1 MQRFTPYLLLL
12 AWLLCPAIVTAT
24 NLTVMGIAGTYA
36 DANGIYQPSTDV
48 GGHAA
53 WKHSNKEYYLY
64 YAEYAETGYSGFY
77 WNLDVNTE
85 DQDAVPAT
93 GVLFY
98 SEENPASASP
108 TTVVTWTD
116 ATNSEATTA
125 FSVTEHT
132 VNPEVNV
139 RGNNVTIVAG
149 NTTPT
154 FHDHTRFGVQTVATG
169 TTSRIYTIEN
179 YGATA
184 LEIGAITIG
193 GTHAA
198 DFTVTSAPASSVAP
212 YGTTSFTI
220 TFDPAAA
227 GDRSATV
234 SIANA
239 DSDESPYVFAISGYG
254 LVAKSLTVSG
264 ITHPTEVNGT
274 YTYQGIRNNHPYWKH
289 SSLNYYIHA
298 SSNGNEYTYAW
309 AIDNDLD
316 FSNGAPFYVRDNA
329 NIPCGLSWNKLSFL
343 PTGSSTWDNN
353 AAGIVTVLISAE
365 PEINVLS
372 ASSYLIADG
381 ASSPWIYEGTHFGSL
396 DIASGSR
403 ARTFTIQNIGSAPLN
418 ITSATLSGADVAD
431 FTITTAPAA
440 TVAAA
445 GSTTVTIS
453 FDPSTLGRKNAMLTI
468 VNNDDDE
475 TTYTIALAG
484 DGYTPRDLTVAGITE
499 PSAANGTYIHQ
510 GLSGEFQSWRH
521 SSGAY
526 YITNN
531 SAYNPHTWDIDTDQD
546 PASYVFRSNL
556 NGETVAPVAIANW
569 SRGTTTY
576 EGTPVIRYADPE
588 PEMRVLGNA
597 VTISNGDAAPSTYD
611 NTNFGTAS
619 TAAGIVTHT
628 FTIQNTGAAALSLN
642 GTPVVAVAG
651 ANASDFT
658 VTQPAGSSVAAG
670 SSATFSVDFSPSA
683 PGLRSATLSISN
695 NDADQTPFTFALQG
709 TGLAAAP
716 IVTTQAAT
724 NIGTTTATGNGTI
737 TSLGYPAVTA
747 HGFCWGTATG
757 PTLLNSNVDI
767 KDASSTGAFAALLTN
782 LAPGETYYVRA
793 FATNAEG
800 TSYGAE
806 QTFTA
811 AAPNLSV
818 ATATVAIAQTAGS
831 TAQAALTA
839 NIDWTASSDQSW
851 LAVAPASGT
860 GDATLTFTAEA
871 NPLASTRSATV
882 TVVGTGVTATTIT
895 ITQAAGA
902 ATLAVSP
909 SITSLAKTAGS
920 TSATVTSNT
929 DWTAQSDQTWL
940 TLSAASG
947 AGDATLTLT
956 ATANPTVAE
965 RTATITLKATGVTDQ
980 TITITQ
986 AAGDA
991 VLAVSTPVVSLDKT
1005 VDSETIYITSNTA
1018 WGAASDQTWLSIASG
1033 TGSTN
1038 DGFVATATANPTI
1051 AERTAIV
1058 TILAAGISSP
1068 TTVTITQAAGDA
1080 TLAVSQNA
1088 FNMGKEAGDKSVN
1101 VTSNSDWTAN
1111 SDQTWLTVSST
1122 SGTGDATLTF
1132 TAEANAMDAERTA
1145 TITLKVTNAKD
1156 QVITVIQ
1163 AGSTAL
1169 TIAANMLNMAKTVD
1183 TKNVAI
1189 TSNTAWTA
1197 ESNQTW
1203 LTLSPASGAGDAILE
1218 LSAEANATITE
1229 RTAIVTLK
1237 TTGLTDRTITVTQVA
1252 GDATLAVAPTTALFT
1267 QSAGSTSATITSN
1280 TDWTATSSQS
1290 WLTLSTSNGNGNAAL
1305 TLTVTENT
1313 TDSPRTASITLK
1325 ATGAAD
1331 QTIAVT
1337 QIAASTS
1344 VEQLAS
1350 TLPTLSILRS
1360 SGAVLELG
1368 LRNFVRSSL
1377 SLELYAL
1384 DGRKFLALSLG
1395 NMDNGMR
1402 NVSVD
1407 WSMLQAG
1414 TYLVTLKSKGQ
1425 PLATLQVLKRP

>member
-1 MQRFTPYLLLL
+1 MQRFTPYLFLL
-12 AWLLCPAIVTAT
+12 AWLLCPAIAGAD
-24 NLTVMGIAGTYA
+24 NLVVMGAAGTYA
-36 DANGIYQPSTDV
+36 EANGIYQPSADV

-53 WKHSNKEYYLY
+53 WKHSDKEYYLY

-85 DQDAVPAT
+85 DQDTNPAM

-98 SEENPASASP
+98 SEENPASTSP
-108 TTVVTWTD
+108 TEVVTWTD
-116 ATNSEATTA
+116 ATNTEATTA
-125 FSVTEHT
+125 FSVTAYIL
-132 VNPEVNV
+132 NPEINV
-139 RGNNVTIVAG
+139 RGNNVTIAAG
-149 NTTPT
+149 NATPT
-154 FHDHTRFGVQTVATG
+154 FHDHTRFGVQEVAAG
-169 TTSRIYTIEN
+169 ATSRTYTIEN
-179 YGATA
+179 YGATV

-193 GTHAA
+193 GAHAA

-212 YGTTSFTI
+212 YGTTSFVV
-220 TFDPAAA
+220 TFDPAVA

-234 SIANA
+234 SIANS
-239 DSDESPYVFAISGYG
+239 DPDESPYVFAISGYG

-264 ITHPTEVNGT
+264 ITHPTEANGT
-274 YTYQGIRNNHPYWKH
+274 YAYQGIRNNHPYWKH

-298 SSNGNEYTYAW
+298 SSTGYEYLHRW

-316 FSNGAPFYVRDNA
+316 FSNGAPFYVPDNA
-329 NIPCGLSWNKLSFL
+329 NTPCGLSWYKLSFY
-343 PTGSSTWDNN
+343 PTGSTTADNG
-353 AAGIVTVLISAE
+353 AAGTPVVVIAAE
-365 PEINVLS
+365 PEINVL
-372 ASSYLIADG
+372 AATSYLIADG
-381 ASSPWIYEGTHFGSL
+381 ASSPWINEGTHFGSL
-396 DIASGSR
+396 DIASGAR
-403 ARTFTIQNIGSAPLN
+403 ARTFTIKNVG
-418 ITSATLSGADVAD
+418 SATLNISSAALSGTDVAD

-445 GSTTVTIS
+445 GFTTLTIS
-453 FDPSTLGRKNAMLTI
+453 FDPSTVGRKNALLTI

-484 DGYTPRDLTVAGITE
+484 DGYTPRNLTVTGITE
-499 PSAANGTYIHQ
+499 PSAANGTYIYQ
-510 GLSGEFQSWRH
+510 GLSGEFQYWRH

-556 NGETVAPVAIANW
+556 NGETVAPVAISNW

-576 EGTPVIRYADPE
+576 AGTPVIRYADPE

-597 VTISNGDAAPSTYD
+597 VTISNGDATPSAYD
-611 NTNFGTAS
+611 FSDFGSAS
-619 TAAGIVTHT
+619 TAAGYVTRA
-628 FTIQNTGAAALSLN
+628 FTIQNAGAGALSLN

-651 ANASDFT
+651 THASDFK
-658 VTQPAGSSVAAG
+658 VTQPTMTSVAAG
-670 SSATFSVDFSPSA
+670 GSTSFSVTFAPSA
-683 PGLRSATLSISN
+683 AGLRSATLSISS

-747 HGFCWGTATG
+747 HGFCWSTSAG
-757 PTLLNSNVDI
+757 PTLLNNNVDI
-767 KDASSTGAFAALLTN
+767 KDASSTGAFTALLTN
-782 LAPGETYYVRA
+782 LVPGTKYYVRA

-811 AAPNLSV
+811 AVPNLSV
-818 ATATVAIAQTAGS
+818 AAATVAIAQAAGS
-831 TAQAALTA
+831 TAQASLTA
-839 NIDWTASSDQSW
+839 NIDWTAVSDQSW

-871 NPLASTRSATV
+871 NPLASTRSAIVTV
-882 TVVGTGVTATTIT
+882 TGTGVTAKTIT
-895 ITQAAGA
+895 ITQAADA

-947 AGDATLTLT
+947 TGDATLTLT

-991 VLAVSTPVVSLDKT
+991 VLAVSTPVVRLDKT

-1058 TILAAGISSP
+1058 TIAATGISTP

-1088 FNMGKEAGDKSVN
+1088 LSMGKEAGSKSVN

-1111 SDQTWLTVSST
+1111 SDQAWLTVSST

-1132 TAEANAMDAERTA
+1132 TAEANVMDAERTA
-1145 TITLKVTNAKD
+1145 TITLKATNAQD
-1156 QVITVIQ
+1156 QVITVVQ
-1163 AGSTAL
+1163 AGNAVLTLASNAL
-1169 TIAANMLNMAKTVD
+1169 DMAKTAGTEDVG
-1183 TKNVAI
+1183 I
-1189 TSNTAWTA
+1189 TSNTTWAAT
-1197 ESNQTW
+1197 SDQTW
-1203 LTLSPASGAGDAILE
+1203 LTVAPASGTGDAILT
-1218 LSAEANATITE
+1218 LSAEANATTTE

-1237 TTGLTDRTITVTQVA
+1237 ATGLTDRTITVTQAA
-1252 GDATLAVAPTTALFT
+1252 GAATLAVAPTTASFT
-1267 QSAGSTSATITSN
+1267 SKAGSSSATVTSN
-1280 TDWTATSSQS
+1280 TAWTATSSQS
-1290 WLTLSTSNGNGNAAL
+1290 WLTLSTAAGTGDATL
-1305 TLTVTENT
+1305 TLTVTANT
-1313 TDSPRTASITLK
+1313 TTNPRTATITLK

-1337 QIAASTS
+1337 QSAATTG
-1344 VEQLAS
+1344 VAQLAS
-1350 TLPTLSILRS
+1350 HLPTLSLLRS
-1360 SGAVLELG
+1360 SGAALELG
-1368 LRNFVRSSL
+1368 LCNFEHRSL

-1384 DGRKFLALSLG
+1384 DGRKVLARSLG
-1395 NMDNGMR
+1395 NLGDGMQ

-1407 WSMLQAG
+1407 WSMLPVG
-1414 TYLVTLKSKGQ
+1414 TYLVTLKGNGQ
-1425 PLATLQVLKRP
+1425 TIVNLQVMKRP

>member
-1 MQRFTPYLLLL
+1 MQRFTPYLFLL
-12 AWLLCPAIVTAT
+12 AWLLSPAIAGAN
-24 NLTVMGIAGTYA
+24 NLVVMGTAGTYA

-53 WKHSNKEYYLY
+53 WKHSDKEYYLY
-64 YAEYAETGYSGFY
+64 YAEYAETGYSAFY

-93 GVLFY
+93 GVLVY

-108 TTVVTWTD
+108 TDVATWTD
-116 ATNSEATTA
+116 AANSEAPTA
-125 FSVTEHT
+125 FSVTAYT
-132 VNPEVNV
+132 LNPDINV
-139 RGNNVTIVAG
+139 RGNNVTVIAG

-154 FHDHTRFGVQTVATG
+154 FHDHTRFGVQAVASG
-169 TTSRIYTIEN
+169 TTSRTYTIAN

-212 YGTTSFTI
+212 YGTTSFVV

-234 SIANA
+234 SIANS
-239 DSDESPYVFAISGYG
+239 DPDESPYVFAISGYG

-264 ITHPTEVNGT
+264 ITLPTEANGT
-274 YTYQGIRNNHPYWKH
+274 YAYQGIRNNHPYWKH
-289 SSLNYYIHA
+289 STLNYYIHA

-309 AIDNDLD
+309 AIDNNLD
-316 FSNGAPFYVRDNA
+316 FSDGAPFYVRDNA
-329 NIPCGLSWNKLSFL
+329 NIPCGLSWDKLSFL
-343 PTGSSTWDNN
+343 PTGSSTWENN
-353 AAGIVTVLISAE
+353 AAGPPVVVIAAE
-365 PEINVLS
+365 PEINVL
-372 ASSYLIADG
+372 AATSYLIADG

-403 ARTFTIQNIGSAPLN
+403 ARTFTINNIGSATLN
-418 ITSATLSGADVAD
+418 ITSATLSGTDVAD
-431 FTITTAPAA
+431 FTITTAPAT

-445 GSTTVTIS
+445 GSTTLTIS
-453 FDPSTLGRKNAMLTI
+453 FDPSTVGRKNALLTI

-484 DGYTPRDLTVAGITE
+484 DGYTPRNLTVAGITE
-499 PSAANGTYIHQ
+499 PSAANGTYIYQ
-510 GLSGEFQSWRH
+510 GLSGEFQYWRH

-576 EGTPVIRYADPE
+576 AGTPAISYADPE

-611 NTNFGTAS
+611 NTNFGSAS
-619 TAAGIVTHT
+619 TAAGYVTRT
-628 FTIQNTGAAALSLN
+628 FTIQNAGTAALSLS

-651 ANASDFT
+651 AHASDFT
-658 VTQPAGSSVAAG
+658 VTQPTMTSVAAG
-670 SSATFSVDFSPSA
+670 GSTSFSVMFAPSA
-683 PGLRSATLSISN
+683 AGLRSATLSISS

-747 HGFCWGTATG
+747 HGFCWNTATG
-757 PTLLNSNVDI
+757 PTLLNSNVDV
-767 KDASSTGAFAALLTN
+767 KDASSTGAFTALLTN
-782 LAPGETYYVRA
+782 LVPGTKYYVRA

-818 ATATVAIAQTAGS
+818 AAATVAIAQTAGS
-831 TAQAALTA
+831 TAQASLSA
-839 NIDWTASSDQSW
+839 NIGWTASSDQAW

-860 GDATLTFTAEA
+860 GDATLTFTAQA

-882 TVVGTGVTATTIT
+882 TVTGTGVTAKTIT

-965 RTATITLKATGVTDQ
+965 RTATITLKATNATTK
-980 TITITQ
+980 TITVTQ

-991 VLAVSTPVVSLDKT
+991 TLAISPSTANLVKT
-1005 VDSETIYITSNTA
+1005 AASTSATVTSNTDWTA
-1018 WGAASDQTWLSIASG
+1018 QSDQAWLTVAATSG
-1033 TGSTN
+1033 TGDATLTL
-1038 DGFVATATANPTI
+1038 TATANPTI
-1051 AERTAIV
+1051 AERTATITLKVIGATDQTIV
-1058 TILAAGISSP
+1058 
-1068 TTVTITQAAGDA
+1068 ITQAAGDA

-1088 FNMGKEAGDKSVN
+1088 LTMGKEAGDKSVN

-1132 TAEANAMDAERTA
+1132 TAEANTMDAERTA
-1145 TITLKVTNAKD
+1145 TITLKVTNAQD
-1156 QVITVIQ
+1156 QVITVVQ
-1163 AGSTAL
+1163 AGNATLTLTCNAL
-1169 TIAANMLNMAKTVD
+1169 DMAKTASNEYVG
-1183 TKNVAI
+1183 I
-1189 TSNTAWTA
+1189 TSNTTWAATSDQA
-1197 ESNQTW
+1197 W
-1203 LTLSPASGAGDAILE
+1203 LTVAPASGTGDEILT
-1218 LSAEANATITE
+1218 LSAEANATTTE

-1237 TTGLTDRTITVTQVA
+1237 ATGLTDRTITVTQAA
-1252 GDATLAVAPTTALFT
+1252 GDATLAVASTTASF
-1267 QSAGSTSATITSN
+1267 SSKAGSASATVRSN
-1280 TDWTATSSQS
+1280 TAWTATSSQS
-1290 WLTLSTSNGNGNAAL
+1290 WLTLSTAAGTGDATL
-1305 TLTVTENT
+1305 TLTVTANT
-1313 TDSPRTASITLK
+1313 SASPRTAIITLK
-1325 ATGAAD
+1325 AIGAAD
-1331 QTIAVT
+1331 RTIAVT
-1337 QIAASTS
+1337 QSAATTG
-1344 VEQLAS
+1344 VAQLAS
-1350 TLPTLSILRS
+1350 LPTLSLLRS
-1360 SGAVLELG
+1360 SGAALELG
-1368 LRNFVRSSL
+1368 LCNFKHSSL
-1377 SLELYAL
+1377 TLELYAL
-1384 DGRKFLALSLG
+1384 DGRKVLARSLG
-1395 NMDNGMR
+1395 NLGDGMQS
-1402 NVSVD
+1402 VSVD
-1407 WSMLQAG
+1407 WSMLPVG
-1414 TYLVTLKSKGQ
+1414 TYLVTLKGNGQ
-1425 PLATLQVLKRP
+1425 TVVNLQVMKRP